1 MHIHEPD
8 HAGKHL
14 QVQSLLLKI
23 PFLQFNS
30 SSQLIGFDVVTIE
43 SVVLLEQLVF
53 IRVDSTSYPQTDGQ
67 TNFTSEFEQ
76 FDLSK
81 SLQKK
86 LFSFWQSKIVHTQN
100 NKILKHNINS
110 LIFIL
115 TWPIPNWKA
124 YTRTGDVVKNSVIFT
139 I

>member
-1 MHIHEPD
+1 MPD

-14 QVQSLLLKI
+14 QVQSLLLKVP

-30 SSQLIGFDVVTIE
+30 SSQLIGFGVVTIE

-67 TNFTSEFEQ
+67 IDLTTGSEQ

-86 LFSFWQSKIVHTQN
+86 LFSF
-100 NKILKHNINS
+100 
-110 LIFIL
+110 
-115 TWPIPNWKA
+115 
-124 YTRTGDVVKNSVIFT
+124 
-139 I
+139 